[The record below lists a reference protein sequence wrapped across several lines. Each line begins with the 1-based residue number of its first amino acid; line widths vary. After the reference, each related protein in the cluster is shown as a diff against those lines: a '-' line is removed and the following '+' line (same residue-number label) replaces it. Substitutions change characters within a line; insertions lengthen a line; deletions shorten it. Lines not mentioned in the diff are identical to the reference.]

1 MRLFAAAAILVLG
14 YAVWSEFGYAVWS
27 EFGRTGAGFA
37 TSGVQSGGGAGFS
50 SFGRAARNVGSGAV
64 EAVR

>member
-1 MRLFAAAAILVLG
+1 MRLFAAAAILVL
-14 YAVWSEFGYAVWS
+14 GYAVWS